1 MGCHLW
7 GHKESDTTK
16 QLTQHNNNMPISLR
30 KRMQGTSL
38 VIQRLRLYTSCRG
51 HRNWELRSHTP
62 HGTAKKKNACKPS
75 SAVPGAQKCCRDSKY
90 NSCPLYA
97 LLASSDLCTPKPS
110 QSQVVGSHQ
119 QPPHLCA
126 HIHVHTHRRK
136 DQVKSNLSRFIS
148 SAEWQETVVLER
160 MFPEKL
166 TSSSFC
172 LRVSAVRSTA
182 SQNLHLIPFP
192 LPHPHLALQK
202 QIVPHDLDNIHSGQP
217 LDMFPLWPV
226 KALPEHSSSLI
237 WVPRQSG
244 PGGSRSREGVR
255 KRGQGVR

>member
-1 MGCHLW
+1 
-7 GHKESDTTK
+7 
-16 QLTQHNNNMPISLR
+16 MPISLR
-30 KRMQGTSL
+30 KRMQETSL
-38 VIQRLRLYTSCRG
+38 VIQRLRLYTSAG
-51 HRNWELRSHTP
+51 GTGLIPGLGTKISHASC
-62 HGTAKKKNACKPS
+62 HSQKNNACKPS
-75 SAVPGAQKCCRDSKY
+75 SAVPGTQKCCRDSKY

-136 DQVKSNLSRFIS
+136 DQVKSSLSRFIS
-148 SAEWQETVVLER
+148 SAELQETVVLER

-182 SQNLHLIPFP
+182 SQNLHLVPFP